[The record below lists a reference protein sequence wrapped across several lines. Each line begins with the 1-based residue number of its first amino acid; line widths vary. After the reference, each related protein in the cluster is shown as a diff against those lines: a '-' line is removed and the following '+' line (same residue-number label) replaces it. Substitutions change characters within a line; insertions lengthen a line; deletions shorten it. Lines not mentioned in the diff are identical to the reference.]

1 MMLLMF
7 VLWLAVFVGVFAR
20 QRWVIPLTL
29 VSMAY
34 TVIILKS
41 HMTDPIPLNF

>member
-7 VLWLAVFVGVFAR
+7 VLWFAVFVGVFAR
-20 QRWVIPLTL
+20 QRWVIPLSL
-29 VSMAY
+29 VSMVY
-34 TVIILKS
+34 TLIVLKS